1 MTFRPVC
8 VLQRL
13 VDLSP
18 AAVKSEISRF
28 PQPRQTTNFALDES
42 NVQGANADS
51 MHRFRCARLRETLK

>member
-8 VLQRL
+8 LLQRL
-13 VDLSP
+13 ADPAS
-18 AAVKSEISRF
+18 AAVKSEINRF

-51 MHRFRCARLRETLK
+51 LHRFRCARLRETLK